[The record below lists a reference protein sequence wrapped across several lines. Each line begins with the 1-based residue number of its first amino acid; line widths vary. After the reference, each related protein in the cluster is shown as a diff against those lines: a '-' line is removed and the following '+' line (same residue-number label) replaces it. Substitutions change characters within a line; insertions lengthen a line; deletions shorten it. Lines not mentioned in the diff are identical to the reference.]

1 MELAASGVQLML
13 KAITVER
20 TSKRPTRVLTA
31 VPELRSRVT
40 FPCVPGIVACLSLAL
55 GTRRRK
61 SRRNAVEA
69 FFLSFFPCG
78 LACFSAEVSG
88 VLVFSSPGLV
98 LVRGGCG
105 KILDG
110 K

>member
-13 KAITVER
+13 KAITVEK
-20 TSKRPTRVLTA
+20 TFKRPTRVLTA

-69 FFLSFFPCG
+69 FFFLSFFAG
-78 LACFSAEVSG
+78 WFA
-88 VLVFSSPGLV
+88 
-98 LVRGGCG
+98 LVRR
-105 KILDG
+105 
-110 K
+110 